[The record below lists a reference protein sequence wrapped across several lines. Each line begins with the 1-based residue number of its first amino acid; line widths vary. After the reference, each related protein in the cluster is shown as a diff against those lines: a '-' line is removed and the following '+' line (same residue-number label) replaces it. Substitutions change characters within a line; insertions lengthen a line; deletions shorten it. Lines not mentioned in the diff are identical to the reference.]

1 MAQFDVYLNKNP
13 RTKKLFPYLVD
24 IQNSVIKDI
33 ATRIVIPL
41 GYAYLFANEYMD
53 KLSPKI
59 EYNDESLILLTPQ
72 LASIPQKALSKPIGT
87 IQHLRDEVIN
97 SLDFAITGI

>member
-1 MAQFDVYLNKNP
+1 MAQFDVYFNNNP
-13 RTKKLFPYLVD
+13 RTKKYFPYLVEF
-24 IQNSVIKDI
+24 QNSVIEDI

-41 GYAYLFANEYMD
+41 AYAHLFANEYMA

-59 EYNDESLILLTPQ
+59 EYNDENLILLTPQ
-72 LASIPQKALSKPIGT
+72 LASMPKKALSKPIGT
-87 IQHLRDEVIN
+87 IEHLRNEVIS

>member
-13 RTKKLFPYLVD
+13 RTKKNFPYLLD
-24 IQNSVIKDI
+24 IQNNVIEDI

-41 GYAYLFANEYMD
+41 GYAHLFVNEYLG

-59 EYNDESLILLTPQ
+59 EYNDEKLILLTPQ
-72 LASIPQKALSKPIGT
+72 LASIPKKVLSKPIGT
-87 IQHLRDEVIN
+87 IEHLRDEVI
-97 SLDFAITGI
+97 SSIDFAITGI